1 MLTEMG
7 DSVDVLE
14 EVCPSVYDG
23 VTERDLIVWV
33 DPLDGT
39 SEFTEGELLA
49 TVLLVLFIITST

>member
-1 MLTEMG
+1 MG